1 VTDKSSKQKYNLH
14 IKYI

>member
-14 IKYI
+14 INYI